1 MLRKCAHMFDATQ
14 IGFFGMLTFLALAH
28 MFDATQIGGFGMW
41 TFLELAHM
49 FDAMQMCTHVW
60 CYANWFL
67 RDDNVPWSWSPFAG
81 SHWKA
86 PGWNGSIV
94 EMSWLWSSKRR
105 KKTEIEDSELTS
117 QQRSRPY
124 CMVIIN
130 DFGVTIG
137 NRLEIVLFFWNKHH
151 QNWANEQLQLGRN
164 WCGTRSVS
172 NPAGC
177 LWSCPT
183 LPETNNKSPM
193 KIRKFPSKNTI
204 KMVDFPASYVS
215 LQGGQP
221 KKSAFRSS
229 SHPIFDRHCPLQRG
243 TRIAS
248 IDSSWC
254 RASWQAIRTTLLIHI
269 YLCINTNI
277 HNINWD
283 VHCT

>member
-14 IGFFGMLTFLALAH
+14 IGVFGML
-28 MFDATQIGGFGMW
+28 

-49 FDAMQMCTHVW
+49 FD
-60 CYANWFL
+60 
-67 RDDNVPWSWSPFAG
+67 G
-81 SHWKA
+81 WKA

-151 QNWANEQLQLGRN
+151 QNCANEQLQLGRN

-177 LWSCPT
+177 LWVGISMKMDLLRVLVGM
-183 LPETNNKSPM
+183 LPLVVFGRLFKKWMLLFIARGFFSSRHRFIIDQTHQPNVSFMSSNRYSITPFFGVLKISWLKGTTSWSGKFVATKCRLDISPNSHSYSWHSSNRRYFA
-193 KIRKFPSKNTI
+193 KDPSTGI
-204 KMVDFPASYVS
+204 
-215 LQGGQP
+215 
-221 KKSAFRSS
+221 
-229 SHPIFDRHCPLQRG
+229 HP
-243 TRIAS
+243 
-248 IDSSWC
+248 C
-254 RASWQAIRTTLLIHI
+254 RCKCQ
-269 YLCINTNI
+269 
-277 HNINWD
+277 
-283 VHCT
+283 